1 MISCK
6 KRVALLSISPDI
18 AENGGLN
25 TFPSYGVRRVQAGVT
40 ASPATADAEVVLF
53 DTHRPTVAGFVE
65 QLLRFQPDIVGF
77 ATYIWSIGIMTDVA
91 RAVKRTLP
99 ECMMVFGGPSARTE
113 VFDLEPYKDYREYVD
128 ALVLSDGEEGFHDI
142 VALSQREM
150 LKNIPGL
157 ALPGSTGWI
166 KTPRRVPNPNMD
178 SIASPFQGGLMPA
191 NHVAYIETFRG
202 CPLSCSFCQWGVMDV
217 KRKFSQ
223 EYLVR
228 ELRAMK
234 EIHSQYAFIVD
245 AGLNL
250 NMAAFRNLFA
260 AEKEVG
266 FFNSTPL
273 LCEIYPSL
281 LRPEHLAFLERTR
294 WVQVG
299 LGLQSLDPAVLDINN
314 RPFKPDHLRPVINQI
329 SEFGLVDVELILGLP
344 GDTPE
349 SFRRTLEEA
358 LTLPCNV
365 RVYRCLIL
373 PEGLLTRPPQ
383 GADIHFDPHT
393 LIMTSCSTWPE
404 KELIRMHEYVTRMAE
419 SIPFSYKGEHWWHFI
434 HQTPKYQQACAP
446 LGAHA
451 GSSVSHG

>member
-1 MISCK
+1 MMSHQ

-25 TFPSYGVRRVQAGVT
+25 TFPSYGVRRIQAGLK
-40 ASPATADAEVVLF
+40 AFPATRDAEVALF
-53 DTHRPTVAGFVE
+53 DAHYPTAADFIGR
-65 QLLRFQPDIVGF
+65 LLHFKPDIVGLS
-77 ATYIWSIGIMTDVA
+77 TYLWSIGMMTEVA
-91 RAVKRTLP
+91 REVKRILP
-99 ECMMVFGGPSARTE
+99 KCQMVFGGPSARTE
-113 VFDLEPYKDYREYVD
+113 VFDLEPYADYREFVD
-128 ALVLSDGEEGFHDI
+128 ALVLSDGEEVF
-142 VALSQREM
+142 RE
-150 LKNIPGL
+150 LVVQSNPEEWKNIPGL
-157 ALPGSTGWI
+157 ALPTSSGWV
-166 KTPRRVPNPNMD
+166 KTARRVPNPDMD
-178 SIASPFQGGLMPA
+178 SIASPFQQGLMPA

-217 KRKFSQ
+217 KRKFSR

-228 ELRAMK
+228 ELQAMK
-234 EIHSQYAFIVD
+234 DIQSQYAFIVD

-250 NMAAFRNLFA
+250 NAAAFRNLSA
-260 AEKEVG
+260 AEEEVG
-266 FFNSTPL
+266 FFRNTPL
-273 LCEIYPSL
+273 LCEVYPSL

-299 LGLQSLDPAVLDINN
+299 LGVQSLDPAVLDTNN

-349 SFRRTLEEA
+349 SFRRTLEEG

-373 PEGLLTRPPQ
+373 PEGLLTRPPKDA
-383 GADIHFDPHT
+383 GIRFDPRT
-393 LIMTSCSTWPE
+393 LLMTSCNTWPE
-404 KELIRMHEYVTRMAE
+404 KKLLETQDYVTRLAE
-419 SIPFSYKGEHWWHFI
+419 SIPFCYKGEHWWHFI

-446 LGAHA
+446 LGAH
-451 GSSVSHG
+451 SSNAVSV